1 MRKLLY
7 LLLILLALT
16 ACGNTTFS
24 VTMQEA
30 GTPADTVT
38 LTVTLPPPPDETPV
52 FTINGILYQVV
63 SSPTAAEPVY
73 VLDTPKED
81 GMQSVTLHMQKDTTS
96 VTELHMLPEE
106 GAERVYT
113 APDADAFAPLLN
125 RAGQN

>member
-63 SSPTAAEPVY
+63 SAPTAAGPVY
-73 VLDTPKED
+73 VLDTREED

>member
-7 LLLILLALT
+7 LLLILFALT

-30 GTPADTVT
+30 DTPADTVT
-38 LTVTLPPPPDETPV
+38 LTVTLPPPPNETPA

-63 SSPTAAEPVY
+63 SAPTAADPVY
-73 VLDTPKED
+73 VLDTREED
-81 GMQSVTLHMQKDTTS
+81 GMQSVTLHMQTDS
-96 VTELHMLPEE
+96 AALTELHMLPEE
-106 GAERVYT
+106 GDERIYT
-113 APDADAFAPLLN
+113 APDADAFRPLLN

>member
-1 MRKLLY
+1 MKI
-7 LLLILLALT
+7 LLILLSACVLLT

-38 LTVTLPPPPDETPV
+38 LTVTLPPPPDETPA

-63 SSPTAAEPVY
+63 SAPTAADPVY
-73 VLDTPKED
+73 VLDTREED
-81 GMQSVTLHMQKDTTS
+81 GMQSVTLHMQTDS
-96 VTELHMLPEE
+96 AAWTELHMLPEE
-106 GAERVYT
+106 GAERIYT
-113 APDADAFAPLLN
+113 ATDADAFRPLLN

>member
-7 LLLILLALT
+7 SLLILLFLT
-16 ACGNTTFS
+16 SCGNTTFS
-24 VTMQEA
+24 VTMQEVCDPS
-30 GTPADTVT
+30 GTVT
-38 LTVTLPPPPDETPV
+38 LTVTLPPPPNETPA

-73 VLDTPKED
+73 VLDTPEED
-81 GMQSVTLHMQKDTTS
+81 GMRSVTLHMQKDSAS

-113 APDADAFAPLLN
+113 APDADAFVPLLN